1 MAAER
6 VHWGSRVGF
15 VLAAAGS
22 AIGLGNIWRF
32 PWLTGE
38 HGGGLFVL
46 CYLGCVAVVGL
57 PIMIAEI
64 LIGRTS
70 QTSPVGAFR
79 ALSRR
84 GSPWLGLGWLSVVA
98 AFVILSYYSVV
109 AGWALHYLWLSL
121 TETFAGHSPEQISA
135 TFAAL
140 ATNEEVSTLWH
151 LVFMALTVG
160 IVAAGVKGGI
170 ERWSW
175 ILMPGLFLIMLVL
188 LVYAMTTGGFGKGLA
203 FIFAPDPAKFSWQ
216 TVLAALGQA
225 FFSLSLGMGAMITY
239 GSYLR
244 RDDDIVSTS
253 VTVCALDTSAA
264 LLAAMIFFPILF
276 SAGQHSNQGPG
287 LVFTT
292 LPIAFSQMPG
302 GLLLAPAFF
311 ILLVFAALTSTISL
325 LEVASAYFID
335 ERGWSRRRAALFT
348 GGAITLLGI
357 PSAMSAGSALFG
369 TGVQELTAPVFG
381 QAGAK
386 TWFDL
391 FDYVATNWMLP
402 LGGLGIAAFAAWKV
416 GEPLRRESFQAGT
429 RLGALYWGWVRLLR
443 YVVPLAVVLVFLNAI
458 GVFG

>member
-1 MAAER
+1 M
-6 VHWGSRVGF
+6 GF

-46 CYLGCVAVVGL
+46 IYLACVAVVGL

-64 LIGRTS
+64 LIGRTA
-70 QTSPVGAFR
+70 QLSPVGAFR
-79 ALSRR
+79 ALSRPA
-84 GSPWLGLGWLSVVA
+84 SPWLGLGWLSVVA
-98 AFVILSYYSVV
+98 AFIILSYYSVV
-109 AGWALHYLWLSL
+109 AGWAMHYLWLSL
-121 TETFAGHSPEQISA
+121 TDTFAGRSPEQIGA
-135 TFAAL
+135 TFGAL
-140 ATNEEVSTLWH
+140 ATSEELSTLWH
-151 LVFMALTVG
+151 LVFMGVTVG
-160 IVAAGVKGGI
+160 IVAGGVKGGI
-170 ERWSW
+170 ERWSC
-175 ILMPGLFLIMLVL
+175 ILMPGLFLIMAIL
-188 LVYAMTTGGFGKGLA
+188 LVYAMTTGSFGEGLA
-203 FIFAPDPAKFSWQ
+203 FIFAPDPSEFSWH

-244 RDDDIVSTS
+244 REDDIVTTS
-253 VTVCALDTSAA
+253 ATVCALDTAAA

-276 SAGQHSNQGPG
+276 AAGQHSDQGPG

-302 GLLLAPAFF
+302 GTVLAPAFF
-311 ILLVFAALTSTISL
+311 LLLVFAALTSTISL

-335 ERGWSRRRAALFT
+335 ERGWSRARAALVT
-348 GGAITLLGI
+348 GGSITVLGI

-369 TGVQELTAPVFG
+369 TGVKDLTAPLFG
-381 QAGAK
+381 TADAK
-386 TWFDL
+386 SWFDL

-402 LGGLGIAAFAAWKV
+402 FGGLGIAAFAAWRV
-416 GEPLRRESFQAGT
+416 GDAARRESFGAGT
-429 RLGALYWGWVRLLR
+429 RLGALYWGWVQLLR
-443 YVVPLAVVLVFLNAI
+443 YVVPLAVGLVFLNAL